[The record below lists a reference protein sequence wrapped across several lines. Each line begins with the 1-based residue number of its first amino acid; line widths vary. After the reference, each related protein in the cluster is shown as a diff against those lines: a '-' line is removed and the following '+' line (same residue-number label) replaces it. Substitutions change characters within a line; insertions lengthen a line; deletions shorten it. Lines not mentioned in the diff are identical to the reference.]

1 MGFVMMY
8 RLLPVGHVLGGM
20 LVFFS
25 FTYLMP
31 IVAAF
36 AYADGTEID
45 FIVAMALA
53 FGSGCLLWLATR
65 RYKREL
71 KSRDGFLL
79 VNLAW
84 ILMAAIAT
92 IPLMM
97 AIDGLSFTDA
107 FFETMSGLTTTG
119 ATVLTGLDNLPP
131 AVNIWRHELNWLGG
145 MGIIVLAVAIL
156 PLLGVG
162 GMQLYKAETTGVMK
176 NAKLTA
182 RIADTAKALWLVYF
196 GITIACILSLKAV
209 GMSWL
214 DAICHAFAAMGLG
227 GLSTHDASVG
237 HFDSPAIEAVLVVFM
252 LIAALNFATHY
263 VAWQERSLAAYWRDP
278 EVKGVL
284 GLVASSTLICA
295 FYLWQAGTY
304 GEFVTALRH
313 VAFNLVSIAT
323 DCGFASVDYDKWPI
337 FVPLWMLFLSCVTA
351 SSGST
356 GGGIKMIRTLI
367 LAKQGLVE
375 LKRLIHPNIVAPI
388 RVGDSII
395 SQQIASAVLGFI
407 FLYILAMGELTFL
420 LMASGLDFISSFTAI
435 IACLNNAG
443 PGLNVVGPAQNYQSL
458 TDFQT
463 WICSLAMLIGRLEV
477 LSVFVL
483 FTPDF
488 WRR

>member
-1 MGFVMMY
+1 MLN
-8 RLLPVGHVLGGM
+8 RLLPVGHVLGAM
-20 LVFFS
+20 LMFFS
-25 FTYLMP
+25 IAYLMP
-31 IVAAF
+31 IVASLV
-36 AYADGTEID
+36 YDDGTLID
-45 FIVAMALA
+45 FVAAMAIA
-53 FGSGCLLWLATR
+53 FGAGALLWLGTR
-65 RYKREL
+65 RFKREL
-71 KSRDGFLL
+71 KPRDGFVL

-84 ILMAAIAT
+84 LLMAGIAT
-92 IPLMM
+92 VPLLLV
-97 AIDGLSFTDA
+97 IDGLSFTDA
-107 FFETMSGLTTTG
+107 YFETMSGLTTTG
-119 ATVLTGLDNLPP
+119 STVLTGLEKLPP

-176 NAKLTA
+176 NSKLTA

-196 GITIACILSLKAV
+196 GITVACILSLKAV
-209 GMSWL
+209 GMNWL
-214 DAICHAFAAMGLG
+214 DAICHSFAAMGLG
-227 GLSTHDASVG
+227 GFSTYDASVG
-237 HFDSPAIEAVLVVFM
+237 QFDSPAIEAVLIFFM
-252 LIAALNFATHY
+252 LVAALNFATHF
-263 VAWQERSLAAYWRDP
+263 VAWNERSLKAYWRDA

-284 GLVASSTLICA
+284 VVIGSSTLVCA
-295 FYLWQAGTY
+295 LYLWATGTY
-304 GEFVTALRH
+304 AEFPVALRH

-356 GGGIKMIRTLI
+356 GGGIKMIRTLV

-375 LKRLIHPNIVAPI
+375 LKRLVHPSIVAPI
-388 RVGDSII
+388 KVGDMLI

-407 FLYILAMGELTFL
+407 FLYALAVGELTFL

-435 IACLNNAG
+435 IASINNAG

-463 WICSLAMLIGRLEV
+463 WICTFAMLIGRLEV

-483 FTPDF
+483 FTPAF
-488 WRR
+488 WRK